1 MVSSLSPHP
10 AHRRECRLSP
20 ASRAIIAGRG
30 FGLDMTLMERI
41 QDFLG
46 QRRLA
51 IVGVSRR
58 PKDFS
63 RALFREFRERGY
75 DAVPVN
81 PETREIDGQPCFAR
95 LQEIEPPVGGAL
107 LMTPPALAGRL
118 VRDCAEAGVKRV
130 WMYRAAD
137 QGAATADAVTFCE
150 ANGLSVIPCECPM
163 MFLPGG
169 AWFHRFHGL
178 VKKITGSYPR

>member
-1 MVSSLSPHP
+1 MTVM
-10 AHRRECRLSP
+10 AH
-20 ASRAIIAGRG
+20 
-30 FGLDMTLMERI
+30 I

-46 QRRLA
+46 QKRFA

-63 RALFREFRERGY
+63 RALLREFRQRGY

-81 PETREIDGQPCFAR
+81 PEAREMDGQPCFAR

-107 LMTPPALAGRL
+107 CMTPPALTDQV
-118 VRDCAEAGVKRV
+118 VRDCAEAGIKRV
-130 WMYRAAD
+130 WMYRATGK
-137 QGAATADAVTFCE
+137 GAVSADAVKFCE
-150 ANGLSVIPCECPM
+150 ANGISVIAGECPM

-169 AWFHRFHGL
+169 AWFHRFHGW
-178 VKKITGSYPR
+178 VKKITGFYPR